1 MKNIMTQRK
10 LIYRVVA
17 FIVIMG
23 AWTYVLSEIYKYEMD
38 THYSMVPRRVDDVD
52 SKNFLSQVGQIEV
65 PEEQELSSELLFAR
79 SVY

>member
-17 FIVIMG
+17 FAVIMG
-23 AWTYVLSEIYKYEMD
+23 AWNYVLSEIYKYEMD
-38 THYSMVPRRVDDVD
+38 THYSMVSRRMDDID
-52 SKNFLSQVGQIEV
+52 SKNLLNQVGQIEV
-65 PEEQELSSELLFAR
+65 PAEQELSNELFFAL